1 MMDEKTMNQIEALR
15 REIAV
20 LKQAAEERTLVEE
33 QYKTIIRTSM
43 DGFLLVDTEGRFLD
57 VNDAYCHMIGYSRDE
72 LLKMRIQD
80 IEAVES
86 PEETAAR
93 IRKLME
99 TGSDRFETRHRH
111 RDGRI
116 IDIEVSVNYIKGD
129 EGMLFT
135 FLRDITE
142 RKVAEKEL
150 KLKAEL
156 LDAAGDSIFLHD
168 TEGNLIYVNKTA
180 YMTRGYSREELLA
193 MNLRD
198 LDTPEYAKLIEP
210 RMKTVLEKG
219 ESVFEAAHFRKDR
232 SVMPIEVHVRVIE
245 HEGRRL
251 VVGVTRDITERKQ
264 AEAQLRLFRELLDQS
279 IDSIYIVEPATGRF
293 LDVNQAA
300 CRDLGYTRDELLQ
313 RRVVD
318 IQSQIRDIPAW
329 QAHVQE
335 LRAKGQNLFEFEALR
350 KDGSH
355 FPVEVSTRVVTA
367 GNESYVVAVVRN
379 ITEHKKAEEEK
390 AKLEIQFHQASK
402 MEAIGQL
409 ASGIAHDFNNILNAI
424 IGFGSL
430 LKMDMDKDSPLMS
443 HVGQIL
449 DAAERAA
456 MITHQLLAFSRKQ
469 VLDIKPVNINDSI
482 RNIEKLLLRLIREDI
497 KLKFMLHEKDMTIM
511 ADNSQIDQILINIAT
526 NARDAMPKG
535 GMLTIA
541 TEPVEIDSEF
551 VKKHGYGEHGMYVR
565 ISAMDTGIGMD
576 EKTRERIFEPFFT
589 TKELGKG
596 TGLGLSVV
604 YGIVKQHNGYINV
617 YSELGMGTTFK
628 IYLPLIK
635 TEAFEEQPSEAVP
648 VRGGTETILVAEDD
662 PGSRKLAM
670 AVLEKFG
677 YSVIAAENGEEAVNR
692 FIENKDLIRLVI
704 LDVIMPE
711 KGGREAYD
719 EIKNISPDI
728 KVMFLSGYT
737 GDILSLK
744 GINEKEFEFIS
755 KPVSPNVLLRK
766 VREVL
771 DR

>member
-72 LLKMRIQD
+72 LLKMRVQD

-135 FLRDITE
+135 FL
-142 RKVAEKEL
+142 
-150 KLKAEL
+150 
-156 LDAAGDSIFLHD
+156 
-168 TEGNLIYVNKTA
+168 
-180 YMTRGYSREELLA
+180 
-193 MNLRD
+193 
-198 LDTPEYAKLIEP
+198 
-210 RMKTVLEKG
+210 
-219 ESVFEAAHFRKDR
+219 
-232 SVMPIEVHVRVIE
+232 
-245 HEGRRL
+245 
-251 VVGVTRDITERKQ
+251 RDITERKQ

-390 AKLEIQFHQASK
+390 AKLEIQLRQASK

-409 ASGIAHDFNNILNAI
+409 AGGIAHDFNNMLNAI
-424 IGFGSL
+424 MGFGSL

-443 HVGQIL
+443 HVEQIL

-497 KLKFMLHEKDMTIM
+497 KLKFILYEKDMTIM
-511 ADNSQIDQILINIAT
+511 ADSSQIGQILINLAT
-526 NARDAMPKG
+526 NARDAMPEG
-535 GMLTIA
+535 GVLTIA

-551 VKKHGYGEHGMYVR
+551 VKKHGYGEPGRYALV
-565 ISAMDTGIGMD
+565 SGTDTGIGMD

-617 YSELGMGTTFK
+617 YSEPDMGTTFK
-628 IYLPLIK
+628 VYLPLIK
-635 TEAFEEQPSEAVP
+635 TEIFERQPSEVVP

-662 PGSRKLAM
+662 PGLRKLTK

-677 YSVIAAENGEEAVNR
+677 YNVIAVENGEEAVNR

-711 KGGREAYD
+711 KGGKEAYD
-719 EIKNISPDI
+719 EIKKISPDI